1 VQKLLDQKLKGY
13 LDSMYIISH
22 SYSTLASYRLAI
34 VNQHKTGFR
43 DYLQQEYNI
52 NELEFAEQTKQEKFD
67 VYATLRDHVVFL
79 DKNNYKPKSITTRLA
94 AIKGYL
100 RFLGLKIY
108 TEDCKHIIKIP
119 KIIREPE
126 VALTKELILRVL
138 RNVPQRVQTAVLVLS
153 SSGMRIGELV
163 QLRLSDVDFTTMP
176 TTIRLPGKITKT
188 RVARETFIT
197 IEATKALKDYL
208 SRTIQWNEK
217 QDNSH
222 LDDVIIFEQE
232 HTSKPKTDSN
242 SKQPAHL
249 SAEGSLI
256 RQLQYYIKKIPD
268 LNKINPNGIRVI
280 HFHALRKFFRTTVG
294 NISGRDFA
302 EALIGHQ
309 FYMNTYYQ
317 LDDEKKREM
326 YLEVEPHLTISDFEA
341 VEKTMKIISAKN
353 TQLEEKFNDLLQYLR
368 TNSIEINYLKSYEE
382 KNQYESK
389 MSIL

>member
-1 VQKLLDQKLKGY
+1 
-13 LDSMYIISH
+13 MYVISH

-34 VNQHKTGFR
+34 VNQNKIGFR
-43 DYLQQEYNI
+43 DYLQEIYNI
-52 NELEFAEQTKQEKFD
+52 DELEFVEQTNQKKFD
-67 VYATLRDHVVFL
+67 VYAILRDYVVFL
-79 DKNNYKPKSITTRLA
+79 DKNNYKPKSITSRLA

-119 KIIREPE
+119 KNIREPE

-138 RNVPQRVQTAVLVLS
+138 RNVPQRVQTVILVLS

-163 QLRLSDVDFTTMP
+163 QLRLSDIDFTTTP

-188 RVARETFIT
+188 RTARETFIT
-197 IEATKALKDYL
+197 TEATNALKDYL
-208 SRTIQWNEK
+208 SITMQWNEK
-217 QDNSH
+217 QDNSY
-222 LDDVIIFEQE
+222 LNDVIMFGRNPSTILKSE
-232 HTSKPKTDSN
+232 N
-242 SKQPAHL
+242 NLLQPAHL

-268 LNKINPNGIRVI
+268 LNKKNPNGIRVI

-294 NISGRDFA
+294 NVSGRDFA

-317 LDDEKKREM
+317 LSDEKKREM
-326 YLEVEPHLTISDFEA
+326 YLAVEPHLTISDFVT
-341 VEKTMKIISAKN
+341 VEKNIKKLSEKN
-353 TQLEEKFNDLLQYLR
+353 SQLEEKFNDLLSYLK
-368 TNSIEINYLKSYEE
+368 TNSIDIPDNVQIS
-382 KNQYESK
+382 N
-389 MSIL
+389 